1 MTSDEQSLSNHSD
14 FESSSYRL
22 AGLVSTWLKHRL
34 RDIIGQYLAER
45 NRLEGGSG
53 SSKANRATERVFK
66 DVTTPSSRFALDRT
80 PCRSWLCFLGL
91 AFVPRTE
98 CHFASSNRLR
108 FVCRPFLS
116 QPFYPSRIETSESA
130 SRRTNSR
137 STRNLLKNLSS
148 IFNKL

>member
-22 AGLVSTWLKHRL
+22 AGLVSTRLKHRL

-53 SSKANRATERVFK
+53 SSHGTRLQRRNYSLFTVC
-66 DVTTPSSRFALDRT
+66 SRT

>member
-22 AGLVSTWLKHRL
+22 AGLVSNDWNTVYGILSDNIWPSEI
-34 RDIIGQYLAER
+34 D
-45 NRLEGGSG
+45 
-53 SSKANRATERVFK
+53 SKEDRVRATERVFK

>member
-22 AGLVSTWLKHRL
+22 AGLVSTRLKHRL

-53 SSKANRATERVFK
+53 SSHGTRLQRRNYSLFTVC
-66 DVTTPSSRFALDRT
+66 SRPNLSVVAVL
-80 PCRSWLCFLGL
+80 PGLGL
-91 AFVPRTE
+91 CSTNRMPFRV
-98 CHFASSNRLR
+98 SNRLR